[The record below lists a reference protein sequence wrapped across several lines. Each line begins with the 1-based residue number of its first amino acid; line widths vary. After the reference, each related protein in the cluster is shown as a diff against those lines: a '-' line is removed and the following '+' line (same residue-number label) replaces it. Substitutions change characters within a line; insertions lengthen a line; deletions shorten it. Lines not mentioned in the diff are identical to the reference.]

1 MNKTIYSLDDT
12 LEAHSA
18 WYENIASQINSYRTT
33 MSDRDYKKY
42 KLDRLLRI
50 TRKVDEFYGYCTECQ
65 ALQPEITGL
74 TQDLGNII
82 QVAGKEERRSYLAKI
97 NNMVK
102 HLQKQHKLI
111 TEGQYVG
118 IGMLVGG
125 GVGSALGAILENTAI
140 GTAIGTVLGL
150 AVGTYLDR
158 KAKKE
163 GKVI

>member
-1 MNKTIYSLDDT
+1 
-12 LEAHSA
+12 
-18 WYENIASQINSYRTT
+18 
-33 MSDRDYKKY
+33 
-42 KLDRLLRI
+42 
-50 TRKVDEFYGYCTECQ
+50 
-65 ALQPEITGL
+65 
-74 TQDLGNII
+74 
-82 QVAGKEERRSYLAKI
+82 
-97 NNMVK
+97 MVK

-125 GVGSALGAILENTAI
+125 GVGTALGAVLENPAL

-163 GKVI
+163 GKII